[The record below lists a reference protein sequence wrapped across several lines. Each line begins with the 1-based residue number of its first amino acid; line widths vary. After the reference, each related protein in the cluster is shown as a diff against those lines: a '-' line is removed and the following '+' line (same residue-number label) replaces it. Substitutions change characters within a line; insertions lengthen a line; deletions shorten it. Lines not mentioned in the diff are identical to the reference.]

1 MTKKL
6 IGVLKVCLLIFS
18 LLLLNG
24 FSMSVK
30 AEEIFNLEKDG
41 FWAPADSVTHSF
53 TIENI
58 WKQECYFDYLKFTGS
73 YIRNVATGQ
82 EFTLEDAKELGLIQG
97 YDVVIKLNDSRYG
110 KEVIYN
116 GKLMDLANERVLLK
130 KDIFMKLDTVVDFT
144 INISFDAMSDNRYQ
158 NMQYIYVFYPHAYK
172 LNPTPT
178 DPSEPDNPD
187 KPNPSEPDNP
197 DKPNPDKPDTSTPK
211 PNPDTTTPKPDN
223 PDNPSNPNNP
233 NPNNPGGGDNPGSG
247 DNPGGNNNSG
257 GGSNQGGSNN
267 QGGGSNNQGG
277 SSNGGSSSNNGGY
290 QSGGGN
296 TKVPVKTGD
305 QNYYSMTILAIV
317 MVISLEIM
325 FLSTG
330 RDLKEE
336 YRKILR
342 RGDTNE

>member
-6 IGVLKVCLLIFS
+6 IGVLKLCLLIFS
-18 LLLLNG
+18 FILLNG
-24 FSMSVK
+24 FSMSAK

-53 TIENI
+53 SIENI
-58 WKQECYFDYLKFTGS
+58 WGQECYFDYLKFSGS
-73 YIRNVATGQ
+73 YIKNTATGE
-82 EFTLEDAKELGLIQG
+82 EFTLEQAKDMEIIQG

-110 KEVIYN
+110 KEIIYN

-130 KDIFMKLDTVVDFT
+130 KDIFMKLDTVVDFS
-144 INISFDAMSDNRYQ
+144 INISFDAMSGNKYQ
-158 NMQYIYVFYPHAYK
+158 DMQYIYVFYPHAYK

-178 DPSEPDNPD
+178 DPSEPD
-187 KPNPSEPDNP
+187 P
-197 DKPNPDKPDTSTPK
+197 DKPNPDKPETSTPK
-211 PNPDTTTPKPDN
+211 PNPDTTTPKPDK
-223 PDNPSNPNNP
+223 PDEPSNPDKP
-233 NPNNPGGGDNPGSG
+233 NPSTP

-257 GGSNQGGSNN
+257 GGNN
-267 QGGGSNNQGG
+267 QGGG

-330 RDLKEE
+330 RSLKEE

-342 RGDTNE
+342 RRGDA